1 MSTTTTTTTTT
12 ASELVPGC
20 RAFQGA
26 EGSHGLPV
34 VPALLVPGAGS
45 QPCAE
50 GDGRHESIRE
60 RGAVECNGPGPRQL
74 VSEIIVGRE
83 AVKVFFVCAVLGTNA
98 GLLCHGAWIMAFH
111 GASCGRTAARAGED
125 R

>member
-20 RAFQGA
+20 RAFQRA

-34 VPALLVPGAGS
+34 VPALLVPGDGS

-60 RGAVECNGPGPRQL
+60 KGGGSSATARVQGSWFPR
-74 VSEIIVGRE
+74 SSS
-83 AVKVFFVCAVLGTNA
+83 AVKP
-98 GLLCHGAWIMAFH
+98 
-111 GASCGRTAARAGED
+111 
-125 R
+125 